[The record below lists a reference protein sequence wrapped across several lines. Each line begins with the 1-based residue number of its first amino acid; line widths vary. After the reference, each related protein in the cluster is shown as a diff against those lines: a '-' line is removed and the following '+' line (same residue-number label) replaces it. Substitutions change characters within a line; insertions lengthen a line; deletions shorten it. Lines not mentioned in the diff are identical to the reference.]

1 MIAIDEAGLAW
12 ACAGCFALT
21 VVSAI
26 VPWVNA
32 ELIVLSLPV
41 LAPSRSTLALLL
53 LVATAGQMTGK
64 VAVYWAARGGARVP
78 SPRVARLLE
87 RWRPRFA
94 ASRRSAAGFVVLSSA
109 VGIPP
114 FFVTT
119 LAAGALRMNLT
130 EFIAAGTCGRLL
142 RFGALVVVPD
152 LVVRGLA

>member
-1 MIAIDEAGLAW
+1 MSGIGEMGLAW

-26 VPWVNA
+26 VPWINA
-32 ELIVLSLPV
+32 EVIVLSLPA
-41 LAPSRSTLALLL
+41 LAPSKSALAVLV

-64 VAVYWAARGGARVP
+64 LAVYWAGRGSAHLP
-78 SPRVARLLE
+78 SPRVALALE

-94 ASRRSAAGFVVLSSA
+94 ASRRSALGFVVLSSA

-119 LAAGALRMNLT
+119 LLAGALRMDLAT
-130 EFIAAGTCGRLL
+130 FIAGGTCGRLM
-142 RFGALVVVPD
+142 RFSVLVIVPD
-152 LVVRGLA
+152 LVLA